1 MAEWLNFFLD
11 NPSKLTS
18 LRQGGVLI
26 HVKKIF
32 KDISINKVSSL
43 QYIFVLLT
51 IVILGVLIPIAQ
63 AVVDIFSKF
72 LLEVVGGTPKTVR

>member
-11 NPSKLTS
+11 IPSKLTS

-43 QYIFVLLT
+43 QYIFILHT
-51 IVILGVLIPIAQ
+51 IMILGMLISIAQ
-63 AVVDIFSKF
+63 AVVGISLKF
-72 LLEVVGGTPKTVR
+72 VLEVVWVVPRGA